1 MIKAKYAPEFDLP
14 EKIKL
19 EQKPVYFEFL
29 KTILNKNE

>member
-19 EQKPVYFEFL
+19 DQKPVYFEFL
-29 KTILNKNE
+29 KIILTKKE